1 MQQPMK
7 KENKDLQNTTQ
18 KVKIEPHD
26 SYQKPGINSGDSEG
40 QVFPTPHVTPVAV
53 QDYGDGWN
61 LNSQIGVTV
70 LIMHRSIC

>member
-1 MQQPMK
+1 MK

-53 QDYGDGWN
+53 
-61 LNSQIGVTV
+61 
-70 LIMHRSIC
+70 